1 MNRGD
6 QAMKK
11 WRLWVIGLFGTFC
24 LAALLL
30 TWYQRQ
36 QQNTRY
42 LSAHTPTLFVHG
54 WRGTAHSTDQMISAA
69 EEAGAAKKVLTV
81 TVTPQ
86 GKLIYSGYWR
96 KNQRNPIIQVI
107 FSNNRAGEVQYTR
120 WLIKLMRDLKQRY
133 QVAQVNLVGHSM
145 GAYAV
150 VAYALKVGN
159 QAAYPRLQK
168 LVAIAGPFD
177 GIAGQKSATHP
188 ADGTTWTDRFH
199 ENRLMANGEPLIVHS
214 EYLRLEHLRQNFPRQ
229 AKVLNIYG
237 DLKDGT
243 DSDKVVTLVSATSL
257 RYLVAKRA
265 ASYQTQ
271 KVTGPNAEHSRL
283 HQNNPVVDGALIAF
297 LWGK

>member
-1 MNRGD
+1 
-6 QAMKK
+6 MKK
-11 WRLWVIGLFGTFC
+11 WRRWVIGLFGTFC
-24 LAALLL
+24 VAALLL
-30 TWYQRQ
+30 TWYQQRQ
-36 QQNTRY
+36 NSRY
-42 LSAHTPTLFVHG
+42 LSSTTATVFVHG
-54 WRGTAHSTDQMISAA
+54 WRGTAHSTDQMITAA

-81 TVTPQ
+81 TVSPQ

-96 KNQRNPIIQVI
+96 KGQRNPIIQVI
-107 FSNNRAGEVQYTR
+107 FSNNYAGEVQYTK
-120 WLIKLMRDLKQRY
+120 WLVKLMRDLKQRY
-133 QVAQVNLVGHSM
+133 DVKAINLVGHSM

-150 VAYALKVGN
+150 VAYAM
-159 QAAYPRLQK
+159 QAGKQPAFPRLNK

-177 GIAGQKSATHP
+177 GIVGQQSATHP
-188 ADGTTWTDRFH
+188 KDGTTWTDRPH
-199 ENRLMANGEPLIVHS
+199 KNHLQASGEPLIVHS
-214 EYLRLEHLRQNFPRQ
+214 EYLRLEHLRRQFPHQ

-243 DSDKVVTLVSATSL
+243 ASDKVVTVVSATSL